1 MKLYTYCLTTLDA
14 KRPDEMV
21 GAFGRTVYPV
31 TSGGVTAF
39 VSDVLE
45 DSLAVNKENVVIH
58 QNVVAAVLEQTTPLP
73 FRFGT
78 IVSEPA
84 LTSYLISRQEALL
97 KKLELVE
104 GCVEMSVK
112 VIWQKPKT
120 HEQPDINRTEGELQ
134 RGAGSDFLRMKRD
147 EIVGSEQIIDEAN
160 QIGAWIKSQ
169 LDSLVREF
177 RMTIRPSERLVVAAD
192 CLVERTGLDS
202 YRAAAEKVRSERP
215 DLHFLTSGP
224 WAPYSFANINL
235 EFKT

>member
-1 MKLYTYCLTTLDA
+1 MKLYTYCLTTLDT
-14 KRPDEMV
+14 KMPEGMV
-21 GAFGRTVYPV
+21 GAFGRPVYPI
-31 TSGGVTAF
+31 TSGSVTAF

-73 FRFGT
+73 FRFGI

-97 KKLELVE
+97 KKLALVE

-112 VIWQKPKT
+112 VIWQKAQTPGR
-120 HEQPDINRTEGELQ
+120 PDADRSEGGQGE
-134 RGAGSDFLRMKRD
+134 GAGSAFLRMKRD
-147 EIVGSEQIIDEAN
+147 EIVGSEQLIDKAN
-160 QIGAWIKSQ
+160 QLGSWIKSQ
-169 LDSLVREF
+169 LESLVRDV
-177 RMTIRPSERLVVAAD
+177 RITVRPSERLVVAAD
-192 CLVERTGLDS
+192 CLVERGRLNS
-202 YRAAAEKVRSERP
+202 YRAAAEKLRSERP